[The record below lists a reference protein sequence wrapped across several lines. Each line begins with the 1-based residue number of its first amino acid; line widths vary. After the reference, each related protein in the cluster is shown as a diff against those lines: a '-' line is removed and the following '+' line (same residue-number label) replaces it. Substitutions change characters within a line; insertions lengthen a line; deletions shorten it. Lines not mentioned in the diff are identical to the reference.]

1 MRIKHFLTGLL
12 PFLGPL
18 SGFAAPLSA
27 ELSPVPIC
35 DLAAQQASNA
45 SGVPVDILLAI
56 SRVESGRRHDGGFGP
71 WPWTINADGKGTFY
85 ATKQEAVAAATAH
98 LSDGTGTFDT
108 GCFQLNY
115 RYHSGAFSSL
125 NDMFDPQQN
134 ADYAADFL
142 LELYDENGN
151 WADAVAAYHSRTPDL
166 GASYLNKVKSV
177 LNGSK
182 VPQPIVPVVTLRENA
197 FPLLKPGAPGGHGSL
212 VPMTIALGRLIGGDS

>member
-98 LSDGTGTFDT
+98 L
-108 GCFQLNY
+108 
-115 RYHSGAFSSL
+115 
-125 NDMFDPQQN
+125 
-134 ADYAADFL
+134 
-142 LELYDENGN
+142 
-151 WADAVAAYHSRTPDL
+151 
-166 GASYLNKVKSV
+166 
-177 LNGSK
+177 
-182 VPQPIVPVVTLRENA
+182 
-197 FPLLKPGAPGGHGSL
+197 
-212 VPMTIALGRLIGGDS
+212 